1 MAFELEKFLTD
12 IANSKSLNSV
22 FNNPIYTA
30 LIIVSMVLLIIYFT
44 MKNDVVIDED
54 SNTSMT
60 TLMFT
65 SGIYCILAVLG
76 VVYLQH
82 RSVTHDF
89 ETKYNHRA
97 GDEVIDAAIDGAG
110 EVSTLDVFN
119 PRPALNDNYE
129 SVHAEESEGS
139 EGSHHNTSASSIS
152 SSQRNRKK
160 HHKKHSEDLMEF

>member
-54 SNTSMT
+54 SDASMT

-97 GDEVIDAAIDGAG
+97 GDEVINAAIDGG
-110 EVSTLDVFN
+110 GDVVTLDVFN
-119 PRPALNDNYE
+119 PRPALHDDE
-129 SVHAEESEGS
+129 SSVYAEESED
-139 EGSHHNTSASSIS
+139 SHHNTSASSS
-152 SSQRNRKK
+152 ESRHRKK
-160 HHKKHSEDLMEF
+160 HHKKHSEDLMNF